1 MKKIL
6 LLLLA
11 LNVTFAFAQDA
22 HPSNK
27 DEHLIPGSTKK
38 DDHLTTKKDDHFT
51 TKKDD
56 HVTTKKD
63 EHITIKKEQYLTSK
77 RGDRI
82 LPQAHD
88 IGIGINANPFLDY
101 LGNFFGKTAN
111 NVAPTWDFANTNLSI
126 SIKRFKDSSFAYRG
140 AINIGYS
147 NFTDRKMVSN
157 RSDTNSLTFPNINRD
172 KENSFTTTSTSFAIS
187 FGVEKRKGKTRLQGI
202 YGFELGLSANSGGTS
217 YLYGNA
223 LSPNA
228 INTKSVD
235 VTQEDSFVGKSNVFT
250 NNYGKL
256 ARITESKDP
265 TRIGF
270 GLRTFFGAEYFI
282 APKLSIGGEF
292 GWGLGFTINT
302 QSSTT
307 SESIGSQ
314 GLSGPSIGTQT
325 IEGTVTNSLI
335 LGTSN
340 NNTIYGPS
348 GAIRLQFYF

>member
-1 MKKIL
+1 
-6 LLLLA
+6 
-11 LNVTFAFAQDA
+11 
-22 HPSNK
+22 
-27 DEHLIPGSTKK
+27 
-38 DDHLTTKKDDHFT
+38 
-51 TKKDD
+51 
-56 HVTTKKD
+56 
-63 EHITIKKEQYLTSK
+63 
-77 RGDRI
+77 
-82 LPQAHD
+82 
-88 IGIGINANPFLDY
+88 
-101 LGNFFGKTAN
+101 
-111 NVAPTWDFANTNLSI
+111 LSI
-126 SIKRFKDSSFAYRG
+126 
-140 AINIGYS
+140 
-147 NFTDRKMVSN
+147 
-157 RSDTNSLTFPNINRD
+157 
-172 KENSFTTTSTSFAIS
+172 
-187 FGVEKRKGKTRLQGI
+187 
-202 YGFELGLSANSGGTS
+202 NSGGTS
-217 YLYGNA
+217 YRYGNA

-256 ARITESKDP
+256 ARITVSKDP

-270 GLRTFFGAEYFI
+270 GLRTFFGVEYFI

-340 NNTIYGPS
+340 NKTIYGQS

>member
-1 MKKIL
+1 
-6 LLLLA
+6 
-11 LNVTFAFAQDA
+11 
-22 HPSNK
+22 
-27 DEHLIPGSTKK
+27 
-38 DDHLTTKKDDHFT
+38 
-51 TKKDD
+51 
-56 HVTTKKD
+56 
-63 EHITIKKEQYLTSK
+63 
-77 RGDRI
+77 
-82 LPQAHD
+82 
-88 IGIGINANPFLDY
+88 
-101 LGNFFGKTAN
+101 
-111 NVAPTWDFANTNLSI
+111 
-126 SIKRFKDSSFAYRG
+126 
-140 AINIGYS
+140 
-147 NFTDRKMVSN
+147 MVSN
-157 RSDTNSLTFPNINRD
+157 RSDTNSLTFPTINRD

-187 FGVEKRKGKTRLQGI
+187 YGVEKRKGKTRLQGI
-202 YGFELGLSANSGGTS
+202 YGFELGLSVNSGGTS
-217 YLYGNA
+217 YRYGNA

-228 INTKSVD
+228 ISTKSVD
-235 VTQEDSFVGKSNVFT
+235 VTQADTLVGKNNVFT

-256 ARITESKDP
+256 SRITVSKDP

-282 APKLSIGGEF
+282 APKISIGGEF

-307 SESIGSQ
+307 SESIGSK